1 MSPGGT
7 LHVPGSSAST
17 VRAESMWNSS
27 LRVILESG
35 GSFANF
41 FKSLFRAASP
51 PVEEKA
57 TGALW
62 PMPLPYAYVMR
73 RGPGS
78 REDAGEHAFQKA
90 VNLAVGA
97 LNWLY
102 LRRPLRAPGHIL
114 LGRSLSKAQ
123 WRVVRILS
131 GQIAPW
137 KNKVV
142 QACDMGRGAS
152 KMESIERTLS
162 FLSSMQSHPE
172 SLSATTVGLTPPSP
186 STPLPVTGYGH
197 RRSGS
202 PVYRPGLQSVSGGQ
216 IVGELEGAGTAP
228 IAKTIEVDRLHFRG
242 QPAFD
247 PLPYLDPVGQQ
258 IFHSPLDMADAPGT
272 SCIDPPRVKIHASS
286 TERQRLFKA
295 LDDAGRLGFIGAS
308 EALHGYQSGLFAI
321 LKDLTTDRLIFDSR
335 PFNCLERPPRRWV
348 FSSAHAMN
356 LCDIQLPSDAVL
368 VCSGTDLRDFYYS
381 FQIGHQR
388 LVRNT
393 LAHRMSVREARRFKC
408 FDARLANE
416 AYVYPALRSL
426 AMGDTCAVE
435 LAQTS
440 HVALAVRAGLVE
452 ATTLM
457 AMHLPIPRGPR
468 MTGIVIDDLIN
479 LEIITREALLSAERC
494 QSAQDVARMLEI
506 YKKKGLI
513 PHEKKTFFGQTVA
526 DFWGATVD
534 GAIGSVRASLSRVI
548 PIAAATELVLRIGVC
563 SAGLLE
569 ILVGCWTATFLFR
582 RRLLCLLGVVYEPLQ
597 RGLTRKSVFKLSPQ
611 LKEELI
617 LCITLA
623 PLAATDLR
631 AKNSEYVYCS
641 DASDTG
647 LGITRAPLP
656 PSLQSEVHRHRMRK
670 GAWVKLL
677 SPLRKLQR
685 IKGLL
690 PPAEE
695 LPMGQV
701 LPSHPLWMVLG
712 GALQY
717 TEVWKQR
724 VSKPTHINILELRA
738 LVRME
743 SEASR
748 EGFNLRVFSLCDS
761 QVALGC
767 WVKGRASSFS
777 LNQELQQSLAVHL
790 GCNVQSNAG
799 FLPTEFN
806 SSDGPSRGRA
816 VDSPTLPLPSWWEEL
831 PCLDAFDSWLR
842 EYGTDPYTLSGLPP
856 FDELYEEV
864 SACPRRLREA
874 AVLTREC
881 EARASGEDARTP
893 RSSKTASDGGRK
905 NP

>member
-1 MSPGGT
+1 
-7 LHVPGSSAST
+7 
-17 VRAESMWNSS
+17 
-27 LRVILESG
+27 
-35 GSFANF
+35 
-41 FKSLFRAASP
+41 
-51 PVEEKA
+51 
-57 TGALW
+57 
-62 PMPLPYAYVMR
+62 
-73 RGPGS
+73 
-78 REDAGEHAFQKA
+78 
-90 VNLAVGA
+90 
-97 LNWLY
+97 
-102 LRRPLRAPGHIL
+102 
-114 LGRSLSKAQ
+114 
-123 WRVVRILS
+123 
-131 GQIAPW
+131 
-137 KNKVV
+137 
-142 QACDMGRGAS
+142 
-152 KMESIERTLS
+152 
-162 FLSSMQSHPE
+162 
-172 SLSATTVGLTPPSP
+172 
-186 STPLPVTGYGH
+186 
-197 RRSGS
+197 
-202 PVYRPGLQSVSGGQ
+202 
-216 IVGELEGAGTAP
+216 
-228 IAKTIEVDRLHFRG
+228 
-242 QPAFD
+242 
-247 PLPYLDPVGQQ
+247 
-258 IFHSPLDMADAPGT
+258 MADAPGT

-393 LAHRMSVREARRFKC
+393 LPHRMSVREARRFKC

-440 HVALAVRAGLVE
+440 HVAWAVRAGLVE
-452 ATTLM
+452 AATLM

-479 LEIITREALLSAERC
+479 LEIITREALLSAEQC

-534 GAIGSVRASLSRVI
+534 GVTGSVRASLSRVI

-623 PLAATDLR
+623 PLTATDLR

-647 LGITRAPLP
+647 LGITKAPLP

-685 IKGLL
+685 MKGLL

-831 PCLDAFDSWLR
+831 PCLDAFDSWLQ

-881 EARASGEDARTP
+881 EARTEKQPAGRTPGPLEVQRQPAMRTQEPVNSERQSARRTPEPRESMNQPGHGPQEPCRPLDPKPCCVGPEPSAKQLGRTLLSGSARELLGAVPSWRYVLPRDWTVGERWVPDFAGCLDLFSGQKGAAKALAMQARTWVLAFDIGGVRTGPP
-893 RSSKTASDGGRK
+893 RCPCAGVCFQFSQHRSCGRSGIF
-905 NP
+905 PA